1 MSSKRSQNKLER
13 VRLERARLDQLAIAA
28 RVFTN
33 AVLDGTG
40 DKVSVGLVNDQQTEL
55 NRAAI
60 RYGRLF
66 REDKD
71 GRIIGRPE
79 QIAVDVDVAAEV
91 VGRG

>member
-1 MSSKRSQNKLER
+1 
-13 VRLERARLDQLAIAA
+13 
-28 RVFTN
+28 
-33 AVLDGTG
+33 
-40 DKVSVGLVNDQQTEL
+40 L

-79 QIAVDVDVAAEV
+79 QIAVDVDVAVEV